1 MVLRSV
7 NRALI
12 GEVLRRSDYVR
23 LMEGKY
29 GHGRTTLKK
38 WGGP

>member
-7 NRALI
+7 NCALI

-29 GHGRTTLKK
+29 GHGTTLKK
-38 WGGP
+38 WRGP